1 MIRTAALIATAA
13 APLALALGLSTGTAA
28 ADSYTGKPGHA
39 LVSTAQCNHDDKDVV
54 IRFDAPTV
62 YAQPG
67 FLPGENQQ
75 IRYRTV
81 VGDLKTGDI
90 VAVTEYKQD
99 FAELDKPAKLA
110 DTGELRLTRTT
121 DRNQFVAIQQVEWL
135 APNQQTAVAT
145 ADLYATAYHIKDGRK
160 DLGTFKI
167 CQ

>member
-1 MIRTAALIATAA
+1 MIRTAATLIAATAA
-13 APLALALGLSTGTAA
+13 ATTLGLAAAGTAA

-39 LVSTAQCNHDDKDVV
+39 LVATAQCNHDDKDVV
-54 IRFDAPTV
+54 IRFDAPII
-62 YAQPG
+62 YAQAG

-90 VAVTEYKQD
+90 VAVTEYKQG

-145 ADLYATAYHIKDGRK
+145 ADLYATAYKIKDGRK

>member
-13 APLALALGLSTGTAA
+13 AAGTLALATAGTAA

-39 LVSTAQCNHDDKDVV
+39 LVATAQCNHDDKDVV
-54 IRFDAPTV
+54 IRFDAPIV
-62 YAQPG
+62 YAQAG

-90 VAVTEYKQD
+90 VAVTEYKQG

-145 ADLYATAYHIKDGRK
+145 ADLYATAYKIKDGRK